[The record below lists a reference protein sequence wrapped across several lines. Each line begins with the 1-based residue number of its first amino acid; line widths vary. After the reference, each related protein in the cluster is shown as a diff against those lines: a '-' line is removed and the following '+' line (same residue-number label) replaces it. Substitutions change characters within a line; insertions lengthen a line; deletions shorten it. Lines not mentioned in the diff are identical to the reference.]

1 MPGGRQRFLV
11 SRVTS
16 TAHAQ
21 GRQAERNP
29 AARARSDRARRR
41 KTPDTSGQGVDPI
54 RLFEDWFSEAVAS
67 GIKLPEAMALATA
80 SRSGVPSLRM
90 VLLRGLEDGR
100 FAFFTNYGSR
110 KSLELARNPRASLLF
125 YWPSLERQVR
135 IEGTVRKLTRRESSE
150 YFQTRPRESQ
160 LAAWASAQS
169 SVIPNREALEA
180 EFEQARTRFAG
191 KEVPCPPFWGGYHVI
206 PRQIEFWQGREH
218 RLHDRR
224 CYEKQRRGWRFTV
237 LAP

>member
-1 MPGGRQRFLV
+1 MPGRRQRFV
-11 SRVTS
+11 AT
-16 TAHAQ
+16 
-21 GRQAERNP
+21 
-29 AARARSDRARRR
+29 RSGSDPPRRR
-41 KTPDTSGQGVDPI
+41 EISTTPGELEDPI
-54 RLFEDWFSEAVAS
+54 SLFEGWFSEAVAS

-80 SRSGVPSLRM
+80 SRAGVPSVRM

-100 FAFFTNYGSR
+100 FAFFTNYESR
-110 KSLELARNPRASLLF
+110 KGRELDRNPRASLLF

-169 SVIPNREALEA
+169 SVIPSREVLEA
-180 EFEQARTRFAG
+180 EFDRARTRFDG
-191 KEVPCPPFWGGYHVI
+191 KEVPCPRFWGGYQLI
-206 PRQIEFWQGREH
+206 PNQIEFWQGREH

-224 CYEKQRRGWRFTV
+224 CYEKQRRGWKVAV